1 MVNMVVKSEQRNL
14 VQCTVVGDGMVGKSS
29 LSLAFTNEPSLG
41 DYVAT
46 VFENYAGKTNVAGD
60 EYTVG
65 IFDSAGQHDYES
77 LREFTYKDSEVFVVC
92 YSVVDRESFESI
104 KEFWVPEMK
113 NNMHRKKPIILV
125 ATQTDLRNTTGF
137 DSDMPVT
144 EEEGRH
150 LAKAIGAET
159 YNECTVQN
167 QISVKKV
174 FTDVVTCALKY
185 RKKKANIMHR
195 LFGK

>member
-1 MVNMVVKSEQRNL
+1 M
-14 VQCTVVGDGMVGKSS
+14 
-29 LSLAFTNEPSLG
+29 
-41 DYVAT
+41 
-46 VFENYAGKTNVAGD
+46 
-60 EYTVG
+60 
-65 IFDSAGQHDYES
+65 
-77 LREFTYKDSEVFVVC
+77 
-92 YSVVDRESFESI
+92 DRESFESI

-137 DSDMPVT
+137 DSDMPIT
-144 EEEGRH
+144 EEEGHR
-150 LAKAIGAET
+150 LAKDIGADV
-159 YNECTVQN
+159 YNECTIQN
-167 QISVKKV
+167 QGSVKKV